1 MRMAI
6 PDERSMA
13 SGGPDNVSVSPRSVT
28 LTLPT
33 RDSSTRLASF
43 TPASVSGSAPS
54 VDRRCVTSSSLTFGI
69 LDADVQVV
77 EILRGDDRGR
87 ALQQRARRGRLWK
100 RDHVAKRAGSG
111 ELHRDAVEAER
122 DAASPR
128 CAGSQPVEEKT
139 ESGLRRRLV

>member
-13 SGGPDNVSVSPRSVT
+13 SAGPDSVSVSPRSVT
-28 LTLPT
+28 LTPPT

-77 EILRGDDRGR
+77 EILRGDHRR
-87 ALQQRARRGRLWK
+87 CALEQRARRRCLWK
-100 RDHVAKRAGSG
+100 RDHVAKRPGSG
-111 ELHRDAVEAER
+111 ELHRNAVEAER
-122 DAASPR
+122 DAAVRRS
-128 CAGSQPVEEKT
+128 AGPKPFEEET
-139 ESGLRRRLV
+139 